1 MPLVNLEGF
10 YLLIAITLGCLVF
23 QLSGALIALAVPDAW
38 YAKDHRM
45 FRLRKFE
52 ENGTFYDRVFRISRW
67 KKYLPDGGTYKKKH
81 LQDFSPVGLE
91 KFIIES
97 KRAELSH
104 ILGFIPF
111 LCFIL
116 FTPWYTWPILFVY
129 ALLVN
134 LPCWMAQ
141 RYNRPR
147 VMRLL
152 ASIQKRD

>member
-10 YLLIAITLGCLVF
+10 YLLLAIIFGCLVF
-23 QLSGALIALAVPDAW
+23 QLSGALIALAVPDRW
-38 YAKDHRM
+38 YERNHWM

-52 ENGTFYDRVFRISRW
+52 KSGEFYDRVFRVSRW
-67 KKYLPDGGTYKKKH
+67 KKYLPDGGKYKKKH
-81 LQDFSPVGLE
+81 LNDMSPKGLE

-111 LCFIL
+111 FAFIL
-116 FTPWYTWPILFVY
+116 FTPWYTWPILLVY

-134 LPCWMAQ
+134 IPCWMAQ

-147 VMRLL
+147 VERLL
-152 ASIQKRD
+152 NAIQKRK